1 MKLERLPALELAD
14 RARMAPA
21 RMAAPGHAAMVPF
34 RGVPMLPMP
43 EHVVEAVRTA
53 ASEVF
58 PRSSRGSEE
67 LRQAIAARLGAAYGL
82 AVDPGRELLIT
93 HGAQHGMSV
102 ALRALLSPGDEVV
115 IPAPS
120 YFFDGMVRLAGARPV
135 YVPSDESRGW
145 DHVPAAVEAAITPAT
160 RALLICNPNNPTGY
174 VPSRERLCQLLG
186 IAARHGLTVF
196 SDESYER
203 YVWDGPGYVPQML
216 LRDHHPDLVTVTS
229 LSKNYAFTSW
239 RVGYVH
245 APAHLLKPIHHAF
258 EWDAINVGDV
268 AQAAAHAVMTGP
280 QHWIE
285 QEFATMRARRD
296 ILRGGLESAGLA
308 SVRPDA
314 GVFVFAD
321 CTPLRFRG
329 RRLERLLLDHGMTAI
344 AGDAFAGPDTHVR
357 MVYGGSA
364 ADLEEVG
371 RRLGELRRGS
381 GDGAVARPPV
391 AE

>member
-14 RARMAPA
+14 RAR
-21 RMAAPGHAAMVPF
+21 AAPPHHVAMVPF

-43 EHVVEAVRTA
+43 EHVVEAARTA
-53 ASEVF
+53 AGEVF
-58 PRSSRGSEE
+58 PRNSRGSEE
-67 LRQAIAARLGAAYGL
+67 LRQAIASRLEATYGL

-102 ALRALLSPGDEVV
+102 ALRALLSPGDDVV

-120 YFFDGMVRLAGARPV
+120 YFFDGMIRLAGARPV
-135 YVPSDESRGW
+135 YVPSDEGRGW

-160 RALLICNPNNPTGY
+160 QALLICNPNNPTGY
-174 VPSRERLCQLLG
+174 VPSRERLCQLLD
-186 IAARHGLTVF
+186 IAARHGLIVF

-245 APAHLLKPIHHAF
+245 APAHLLRPIHHAF

-314 GVFVFAD
+314 GVFVFVD
-321 CTPLRFRG
+321 CAPLGFRG
-329 RRLERLLLDHGMTAI
+329 RRLERLLLGHGMTAI

-381 GDGAVARPPV
+381 GGGGGVAPRLSA

>member
-14 RARMAPA
+14 RARTAP
-21 RMAAPGHAAMVPF
+21 PHHVAMIPF
-34 RGVPMLPMP
+34 RGVPTLPMP
-43 EHVVEAVRTA
+43 EHVVEAARTA
-53 ASEVF
+53 AGEVF
-58 PRSSRGSEE
+58 PRNSRGSEE
-67 LRQAIAARLGAAYGL
+67 LRQAIASRLEATYGL

-102 ALRALLSPGDEVV
+102 ALRALLSPGDDVV

-120 YFFDGMVRLAGARPV
+120 YFFDGMIRLAGARPV

-174 VPSRERLCQLLG
+174 VPSRERLCRLLG
-186 IAARHGLTVF
+186 IAARHGLIVF

-245 APAHLLKPIHHAF
+245 APAHLLRPIHHAF

-285 QEFATMRARRD
+285 QEFATMRTRRD
-296 ILRGGLESAGLA
+296 ILRDGLESAGLA

-314 GVFVFAD
+314 GVFVFVD
-321 CTPLRFRG
+321 CAPLGFRG
-329 RRLERLLLDHGMTAI
+329 RRLERLLLDQGLTAI

-381 GDGAVARPPV
+381 GGGGGMAPRLSA

>member
-14 RARMAPA
+14 RARTAP
-21 RMAAPGHAAMVPF
+21 PHHVAMVPF

-43 EHVVEAVRTA
+43 EHVVEAARTA
-53 ASEVF
+53 AGEVF
-58 PRSSRGSEE
+58 PRNSRGSEE
-67 LRQAIAARLGAAYGL
+67 LRQAIASRLEATYGL

-102 ALRALLSPGDEVV
+102 ALRALLSPGDDVV

-120 YFFDGMVRLAGARPV
+120 YFFDGMIRLAGARPV
-135 YVPSDESRGW
+135 YVPSDEGRGW

-174 VPSRERLCQLLG
+174 VPSRERLCQLLD
-186 IAARHGLTVF
+186 IAARHGLIVF

-245 APAHLLKPIHHAF
+245 APAHLLRPIHHAF

-314 GVFVFAD
+314 GVFVFVD
-321 CTPLRFRG
+321 CAPLGFRG

-381 GDGAVARPPV
+381 GGGGGVASRLSA

>member
-14 RARMAPA
+14 RARTAP
-21 RMAAPGHAAMVPF
+21 PHHVAMVPF

-43 EHVVEAVRTA
+43 EHVVEAARTA
-53 ASEVF
+53 AGEVF
-58 PRSSRGSEE
+58 PRNSRGSEG
-67 LRQAIAARLGAAYGL
+67 LRQAIASRLEAAYGL

-102 ALRALLSPGDEVV
+102 ALRALLSPGDDVV

-120 YFFDGMVRLAGARPV
+120 YFFDGMIRLAGARPV
-135 YVPSDESRGW
+135 YVPSDEGRGW

-174 VPSRERLCQLLG
+174 VPSRERLCQLLD
-186 IAARHGLTVF
+186 IAARHGLIVF

-285 QEFATMRARRD
+285 QEFATMRTRRD
-296 ILRGGLESAGLA
+296 ILRDGLESAGLA

-314 GVFVFAD
+314 GVFVFVD
-321 CTPLRFRG
+321 CAPLGFRG

-371 RRLGELRRGS
+371 RRLEELRRGS
-381 GDGAVARPPV
+381 GGGGGVAPRLSA

>member
-14 RARMAPA
+14 RARTAP
-21 RMAAPGHAAMVPF
+21 PNHAAMVPF

-53 ASEVF
+53 VGEVF

-67 LRQAIAARLGAAYGL
+67 LRQAIAARLEAAYGL

-120 YFFDGMVRLAGARPV
+120 YFFDGMIRLAGARPV

-174 VPSRERLCQLLG
+174 VPSRERLRQLLAV
-186 IAARHGLTVF
+186 AARHGLIVF

-245 APAHLLKPIHHAF
+245 APAHLLKPIHHAL

-314 GVFVFAD
+314 GVFVFVD
-321 CTPLRFRG
+321 CAPLGFRG
-329 RRLERLLLDHGMTAI
+329 RRLERLLLDHGLTAI

-357 MVYGGSA
+357 MVYGGSV

-371 RRLGELRRGS
+371 RRLRELRRGS
-381 GDGAVARPPV
+381 GGGVAARLS
-391 AE
+391 AGE

>member
-14 RARMAPA
+14 RARTAP
-21 RMAAPGHAAMVPF
+21 PHHVAMVPF

-43 EHVVEAVRTA
+43 EHVVEAARTA
-53 ASEVF
+53 AGEMF
-58 PRSSRGSEE
+58 PRNSRGSEG
-67 LRQAIAARLGAAYGL
+67 LRQAIASRLEAAYGL

-102 ALRALLSPGDEVV
+102 ALRALLSPGDDVV

-120 YFFDGMVRLAGARPV
+120 YFFDGMIRLAGARPV
-135 YVPSDESRGW
+135 YVPSDEGRGW

-174 VPSRERLCQLLG
+174 VPSRERLCQLLD
-186 IAARHGLTVF
+186 IAARHGLIVF

-285 QEFATMRARRD
+285 QEFATMRTRRD
-296 ILRGGLESAGLA
+296 ILRDGLESAGLA

-314 GVFVFAD
+314 GVFVFVD
-321 CTPLRFRG
+321 CAPLGFRG

-371 RRLGELRRGS
+371 RRLEELRRGS
-381 GDGAVARPPV
+381 GGGGGVAPRLSA

>member
-1 MKLERLPALELAD
+1 MNLERLPALELAD
-14 RARMAPA
+14 RARMAPPS
-21 RMAAPGHAAMVPF
+21 RAAMIPF
-34 RGVPMLPMP
+34 RGVPVLPMP

-53 ASEVF
+53 AGEVF
-58 PRSSRGSEE
+58 PRRSRGSEE
-67 LRQAIAARLGAAYGL
+67 LRQAIASRLGVAHGL
-82 AVDPGRELLIT
+82 VVDPEGELLIT

-115 IPAPS
+115 VPAPS
-120 YFFDGMVRLAGARPV
+120 YFFDGMIRLAGARPV

-160 RALLICNPNNPTGY
+160 RALLVCNPNNPTGY
-174 VPSRERLCQLLG
+174 VPGRERLCGLLD
-186 IAARHGLTVF
+186 IAARHGLIVF

-280 QHWIE
+280 QRWIE

-296 ILRGGLESAGLA
+296 ILRDGLERAGLA

-314 GVFVFAD
+314 GVFVFVD
-321 CTPLRFRG
+321 CAPLGLRG
-329 RRLERLLLDHGMTAI
+329 RRLERLLLDHGVTAI

-364 ADLEEVG
+364 ADLEEAG
-371 RRLGELRRGS
+371 RRLSGLTRRSAG
-381 GDGAVARPPV
+381 VRPALV
-391 AE
+391 E

>member
-14 RARMAPA
+14 RAPTAP
-21 RMAAPGHAAMVPF
+21 PSHAAAVPF
-34 RGVPMLPMP
+34 RGVPALPMP

-53 ASEVF
+53 AAEVF
-58 PRSSRGSEE
+58 PRNSRGSEA
-67 LRQAIAARLGAAYGL
+67 LRQAIASHLEAAYGL

-102 ALRALLSPGDEVV
+102 ALRALLSPGDDVV
-115 IPAPS
+115 VPAPS
-120 YFFDGMVRLAGARPV
+120 YFFDGMIRLAGARPV

-174 VPSRERLCQLLG
+174 VPGRERLCQLLA
-186 IAARHGLTVF
+186 IAARHGLIVL

-203 YVWDGPGYVPQML
+203 YVWDGPGYVPHML

-229 LSKNYAFTSW
+229 LSKNYAFSSW
-239 RVGYVH
+239 RIGYVH
-245 APAHLLKPIHHAF
+245 APAHLLEPIHHAF

-268 AQAAAHAVMTGP
+268 AQAAAHAAMTGP

-285 QEFATMRARRD
+285 EEFATMRARRD
-296 ILRGGLESAGLA
+296 ILRGGLERAGLA

-314 GVFVFAD
+314 GVFVFVD
-321 CTPLRFRG
+321 CTPLGFRG

-371 RRLGELRRGS
+371 RRLGELTRGY
-381 GDGAVARPPV
+381 GEVPHEQRG
-391 AE
+391 

>member
-14 RARMAPA
+14 RARTAP
-21 RMAAPGHAAMVPF
+21 PNHAAMVPF

-53 ASEVF
+53 VGEVF

-67 LRQAIAARLGAAYGL
+67 LRQAIAARLEAAYGL

-120 YFFDGMVRLAGARPV
+120 YFFDGMIRLAGARPV

-174 VPSRERLCQLLG
+174 VPSRERLRQLLAV
-186 IAARHGLTVF
+186 AARHGLIVF

-245 APAHLLKPIHHAF
+245 APAHLLKPIHHAL

-285 QEFATMRARRD
+285 QEFA
-296 ILRGGLESAGLA
+296 
-308 SVRPDA
+308 
-314 GVFVFAD
+314 
-321 CTPLRFRG
+321 
-329 RRLERLLLDHGMTAI
+329 
-344 AGDAFAGPDTHVR
+344 
-357 MVYGGSA
+357 
-364 ADLEEVG
+364 
-371 RRLGELRRGS
+371 
-381 GDGAVARPPV
+381 
-391 AE
+391 